1 MINAI
6 ENITEMPVVHVIAFM
21 GVVYS
26 LLKIIY
32 KLTQIIDEVLIKLK
46 SSIKIFLTICGLFK
60 KKCLHVW
67 FF

>member
-6 ENITEMPVVHVIAFM
+6 ENITEVPILQIIAFM

-32 KLTQIIDEVLIKLK
+32 KLTQIIDEILIKLK
-46 SSIKIFLTICGLFK
+46 SSIKIFLDICSLF
-60 KKCLHVW
+60 
-67 FF
+67 